1 MEIDV
6 LQQESYPELEQ
17 IPVQNI
23 VAALLVLLG
32 MENGSYSLIFC
43 DDTMMKKL
51 HKQYF
56 DDDTETDV
64 ITFNLEEE
72 TIDAEIYI
80 GVEQAFR
87 QSMQYRVSLTEE
99 ITRLIIHG
107 LLHLGGYTDE
117 EATGRRAM
125 KKEEEKYLDL
135 IKKDFPVVAS

>member
-17 IPVQNI
+17 IPAQNI
-23 VAALLVLLG
+23 VAALLELLG
-32 MENGSYSLIFC
+32 MENGSCSLIFC
-43 DDTMMKKL
+43 DDIMIKKL

-72 TIDAEIYI
+72 VIDAEIYI
-80 GVEQAFR
+80 GVEQAVR
-87 QSMQYRVSLTEE
+87 QSMQYGVSLAEE
-99 ITRLIIHG
+99 ISRLIIHG
-107 LLHLGGYTDE
+107 LLHLRGYTDE
-117 EATGRRAM
+117 EEADRQAM
-125 KKEEEKYLDL
+125 KTEEEKYLDL